1 MDQDEIDRLGRA
13 IRQAATPPMASE
25 PDEYLVGILARR
37 QQDDPNRSSDAGKT
51 VASEPEPVAWATV
64 PRDDDKRPLAD
75 SSLPI
80 EMIYAGL
87 EVLEKVDEDNCNY
100 VAGETTDWD
109 NGMVVVAVY
118 RAMIAAA
125 PSPSAALL
133 AAEQR
138 GRDAERARR
147 GIYIASKVA
156 HADRWRLLRDKIGY
170 PIISTWIDEAGVGES
185 QDLSDLWDRC
195 ITEASSAEV
204 LVLNCEPGEMLKGGW
219 VELGAALASGVPVIA
234 VGIDAFSVANHR
246 GIRHMPSMK
255 EVMTLLKPMANG
267 ESFAAAIRKGDAT

>member
-1 MDQDEIDRLGRA
+1 
-13 IRQAATPPMASE
+13 MASE

-185 QDLSDLWDRC
+185 QDLSGLWDRC